1 MWNSSGGSSRA
12 SSYSKKRGSNAH
24 QPSIDEDAAEKM
36 FAEIADDDDPTVA
49 GMEGISTLCDK
60 LQIDPL
66 EDIRILVLLWKM
78 GSKEKPAQITKEE
91 WMAGCQKLKVDS
103 VDKLN
108 ALLPSLDTG
117 FLDRTDFRDFYKVRI
132 ATATTVSTNHH
143 AASHHFVSHNKATT
157 ILDIVLLSL
166 QPSWYSPD
174 LG

>member
-12 SSYSKKRGSNAH
+12 SSSSYSKKRGSGAY
-24 QPSIDEDAAEKM
+24 QPSIDDEAAEKL
-36 FAEIADDDDPTVA
+36 FAEIADEEDPTVA

-103 VDKLN
+103 IEKLT

-117 FLDRTDFRDFYKVRI
+117 FLDRTDFRDFYKVRGGDEEGSARFPI
-132 ATATTVSTNHH
+132 
-143 AASHHFVSHNKATT
+143 
-157 ILDIVLLSL
+157 ILSPTFQYLSFLLQTVLLSL
-166 QPSWYSPD
+166 QPPWYSSD